1 MTPRPHLFIAT
12 PCYGGLVTQVYMQS
26 ILALQ
31 QHAPEAGY
39 DLTLALLAH
48 DALISRARNTLVG
61 RFLAEPR
68 ATHLF
73 FIDSDIG
80 FTPEQVTRL
89 LRAGKDIVAGI
100 YPLKTERWDAAARA
114 RLEAG
119 EGVETAGLL
128 YVGEPCEGPAR
139 REEDGFVTADYAG
152 TGFMLIQRH
161 VIERMIA
168 AYPETRYR
176 HAFILS
182 NLAGET
188 GYNHALFDTMIDPDT
203 EAYLSE
209 DYTFCRRWRLLGGT
223 IWLDLRSS
231 LTHVGAHD
239 FRGNPPAR
247 LNPGRAGT
255 PLSPAGG
262 PSAVAPAA

>member
-1 MTPRPHLFIAT
+1 MTERPHLFIAT
-12 PCYGGLVTQVYMQS
+12 PCYGGLVTQTYMQS

-39 DLTLALLAH
+39 DLSLALLAH

-61 RFLAEPR
+61 QFLRDPR

-89 LRAGKDIVAGI
+89 VNARRDVVAGV
-100 YPLKTERWDAAARA
+100 YPIKTQRWDEAARA
-114 RLEAG
+114 RLAAG
-119 EGVETAGLL
+119 ESLETAGLV
-128 YVGEPCEGPAR
+128 YVGEPSQGAAR
-139 REEDGFVTADYAG
+139 REENGFVTADYAG

-161 VIERMIA
+161 VLERMIA

-182 NLAGET
+182 NVAPDG
-188 GYNHALFDTMIDPDT
+188 GFDYALFDTEIDPDT

-223 IWLDLRSS
+223 IWLDLHARLSH
-231 LTHVGAHD
+231 TGHHE
-239 FRGNPPAR
+239 FHGNPAIRLSTPAPR
-247 LNPGRAGT
+247 PEPVRAAE
-255 PLSPAGG
+255 LA
-262 PSAVAPAA
+262 PSG

>member
-1 MTPRPHLFIAT
+1 MTSRPHLFIAT
-12 PCYGGLVTQVYMQS
+12 PCYGGLVTQSYLQS

-31 QHAPEAGY
+31 QHAPQAGY

-61 RFLAEPR
+61 QFLAEPR

-80 FTPEQVTRL
+80 FTPDQVSRL
-89 LRAGKDIVAGI
+89 VEARKDIVAGL
-100 YPLKTERWDAAARA
+100 YPLKTERWDEAAHA
-114 RLEAG
+114 RLAAG
-119 EGVETAGLL
+119 EGVETAGLV
-128 YVGEPCEGPAR
+128 YVGEPCQGPAR
-139 REEDGFVTADYAG
+139 REENGFVTADYAG

-182 NLAGET
+182 NDAAEGRFN
-188 GYNHALFDTMIDPDT
+188 YALFDTMIDPET

-223 IWLDLRSS
+223 IWLDLRAMLSH
-231 LTHVGAHD
+231 TGAHE
-239 FRGNPPAR
+239 FRGNPALR
-247 LNPGRAGT
+247 LT
-255 PLSPAGG
+255 PPYRQNEPPSLLSA
-262 PSAVAPAA
+262 APAA